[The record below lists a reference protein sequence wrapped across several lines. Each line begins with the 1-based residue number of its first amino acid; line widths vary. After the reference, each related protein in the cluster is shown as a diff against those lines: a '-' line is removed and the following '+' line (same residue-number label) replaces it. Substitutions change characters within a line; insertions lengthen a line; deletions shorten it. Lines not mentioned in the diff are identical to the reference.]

1 MPEPLLPPKSCA
13 ALFQGPDQPW
23 TFSEINHRMPQ
34 GAEIL
39 VRVMACTVCGSDLHT
54 ICGRR
59 PSHPPAV
66 LGHEIVG
73 QIVAFGPQ
81 APRSDAVERSLQLGD
96 RIVWSLVASCSNCF
110 YCNNGLPQKCSQG
123 FKYGHQRAEE
133 ASAWQGGFAQHCL
146 LVPGTTIV
154 RLPDELRLLAACPLG
169 CATSTI
175 AAAFRIAQPHKHE
188 RILVVGAGMLGIT
201 ATAFAHHLGLSEVVC
216 MEPDPTRCQLA
227 TEHFGADFAG
237 QSRQV
242 ADWVS
247 EKHHGIG
254 FDLIIECSG
263 SNAGTLDALQL
274 LRIGG
279 RIVLVGAVFPSTP
292 VPITFEE
299 IVRRQWTIQGVH
311 NYRSEDLVQAV
322 NFMLSAQ
329 DAYPFE
335 QLVRES
341 FPLGQID
348 QAINAAQLKENIR
361 VAILPE

>member
-1 MPEPLLPPKSCA
+1 MPEPLLPPKSRA
-13 ALFQGPDQPW
+13 ALFQGPNQPW

-59 PSHPPAV
+59 PCHPPAV

-81 APRSDAVERSLQLGD
+81 APRIDAIGRSLELGD

-110 YCNNGLPQKCSQG
+110 YCHNGLPQKCSQG

-133 ASAWQGGFAQHCL
+133 ASVWQGGFAEHCL

-154 RLPDELRLLAACPLG
+154 RLPEKLRLLSACPLG

-175 AAAFRIAQPHKHE
+175 AAAFRIAQPQKHE
-188 RILVVGAGMLGIT
+188 RLLVVGAGMLGIT
-201 ATAFAHHLGLSEVVC
+201 ATAFAHNLGLNEVVC
-216 MEPDPTRCQLA
+216 MEPDVSRCQLA
-227 TEHFGADFAG
+227 TNHFGAHFAG
-237 QSRQV
+237 QTNQIENWITSNHQGR
-242 ADWVS
+242 
-247 EKHHGIG
+247 G
-254 FDLIIECSG
+254 FDLVIECSG
-263 SNAGTLDALQL
+263 NNAGTLDALKL
-274 LRIGG
+274 LRTGG
-279 RIVLVGAVFPSTP
+279 RILLVGAVFPSTP

-311 NYRSEDLVQAV
+311 NYRSEDLIRAV
-322 NFMLSAQ
+322 EFMTSAQ
-329 DAYPFE
+329 DNYPFE
-335 QLVRES
+335 QLVGES
-341 FPLGQID
+341 YPLAKID
-348 QAINAAQLKENIR
+348 QAIIAAQQKENIR